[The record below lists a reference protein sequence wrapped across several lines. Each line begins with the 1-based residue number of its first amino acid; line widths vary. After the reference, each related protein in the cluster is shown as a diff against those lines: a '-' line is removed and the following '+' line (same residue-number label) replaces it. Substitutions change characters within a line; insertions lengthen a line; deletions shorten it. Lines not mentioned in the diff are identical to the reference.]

1 MTPSSTPEPVD
12 LSDPSLSPHQL
23 HELAQTHP
31 EHWDEILEHPNVYP
45 GLVDWI
51 RDRQAE
57 LAATGGGE
65 TVEESDAAAQE
76 AVDETAAEQAAQAED
91 EADTG
96 SSTATD
102 DAEQEQPSWAMPDG
116 SHSDHSPTAPAVEPE
131 ERASEA
137 AAESE
142 AFQPQAQPEKQP
154 QQQPWGW
161 SQPSGQQFGTPQPGF
176 QQQQFT
182 QQQYSQPQFN
192 QPQQYAP
199 QRKKS
204 NIDLESSRT
213 WGLFVAGG
221 AAFLSLFGF
230 IFAPTLDYTV
240 SFASHLTA
248 GGWIVLLLYIA
259 TVALSILQLLK
270 PSPWMRFFFI
280 VASLGAGFVMVGRA
294 LTMIGFFTMRYTG
307 FSVLWLLF
315 MSLVLLAGTFIYLAP
330 KASDN
335 QQPPQRQQPTGQQG
349 QYQTPP
355 QQYGQQPGQYPGHQS
370 GPQHFGGYSQQ

>member
-1 MTPSSTPEPVD
+1 

-57 LAATGGGE
+57 FAATGGGE

-76 AVDETAAEQAAQAED
+76 AVDETVAEQAAQAEY
-91 EADTG
+91 ET
-96 SSTATD
+96 
-102 DAEQEQPSWAMPDG
+102 EQEQPSWAMPDG
-116 SHSDHSPTAPAVEPE
+116 SLSDHSPNAPAVEPE
-131 ERASEA
+131 ERESEA

-161 SQPSGQQFGTPQPGF
+161 SQSSGQQFGTPQPGF

-182 QQQYSQPQFN
+182 QPQYSQQQFS

-199 QRKKS
+199 PRKKS
-204 NIDLESSRT
+204 SIDLESSRT

-248 GGWIVLLLYIA
+248 GGWIVLLLFIA
-259 TVALSILQLLK
+259 TVALDRKSTRLNSSHVSISYAVYCLK
-270 PSPWMRFFFI
+270 
-280 VASLGAGFVMVGRA
+280 
-294 LTMIGFFTMRYTG
+294 
-307 FSVLWLLF
+307 
-315 MSLVLLAGTFIYLAP
+315 
-330 KASDN
+330 
-335 QQPPQRQQPTGQQG
+335 
-349 QYQTPP
+349 
-355 QQYGQQPGQYPGHQS
+355 
-370 GPQHFGGYSQQ
+370 